1 MIEPWQ
7 ECYLWLLTA
16 FTSGYLLA
24 NSFVNRMFA
33 NFDWPYRVIDREESI
48 GLFKSSNAN
57 PPLGVNRS
65 PTELTFIIRT
75 SELGSAAVRNN
86 VGINNFVRSAC
97 PTWFVPNWISY
108 PSCVRS
114 AGTPM
119 IPALLSNMS
128 RREEEA
134 LKLSAAFLTEG
145 REVRSRGRYV
155 IEADGHDF
163 LISSMVDVA
172 VDGVRAAR

>member
-1 MIEPWQ
+1 
-7 ECYLWLLTA
+7 
-16 FTSGYLLA
+16 
-24 NSFVNRMFA
+24 
-33 NFDWPYRVIDREESI
+33 
-48 GLFKSSNAN
+48 
-57 PPLGVNRS
+57 
-65 PTELTFIIRT
+65 
-75 SELGSAAVRNN
+75 
-86 VGINNFVRSAC
+86 
-97 PTWFVPNWISY
+97 
-108 PSCVRS
+108 
-114 AGTPM
+114 M